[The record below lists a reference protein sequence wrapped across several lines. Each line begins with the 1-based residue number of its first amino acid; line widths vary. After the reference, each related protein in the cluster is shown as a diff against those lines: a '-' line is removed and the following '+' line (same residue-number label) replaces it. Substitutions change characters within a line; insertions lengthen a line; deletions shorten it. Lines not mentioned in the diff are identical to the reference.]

1 MLLNPLF
8 QIQILGPQLNDD
20 LVITLNF
27 LLLLIVPVLQIMSLS
42 FEKLELFLVVKLY
55 LLDVFIAFHL
65 NFFTAQAVL

>member
-27 LLLLIVPVLQIMSLS
+27 LLLLIVPVLKIMSLS

>member
-8 QIQILGPQLNDD
+8 QIQILGPQLNDN
-20 LVITLNF
+20 LVVTLNF